1 MRGMRNTWAAV
12 LMLLAMTAG
21 AQQATDQGT
30 PAPAPSDQAAPAAPT
45 AQPATGGQGTP
56 PAPAASTAPAAT
68 AAPGA
73 APATGAPASDQAS
86 FSSAAFGRPR
96 YMIYFFQAEQ
106 DTLSA
111 TQEFVLYNSI
121 LAAVAEAN
129 RDVVILE
136 SPDRSVPAAQEGK
149 EELAR
154 RINAD
159 SWLSVV
165 ASGGFSN
172 PTIQVET
179 YDILRQKTYGQEII
193 RPGFVVDYRTISMGF
208 WDNLAQAIKDNYARV
223 VDLSTLTV
231 HGRPGTT
238 LDGIPGGPYTV
249 DQSGTWSRQVPYPS
263 AFTVHARAGGY
274 YDVDRPLFLGI
285 EPQVVDLGQV
295 KKPFFGAEIN
305 LSSLQFPGF
314 RAWFSII
321 PASVFARV
329 GITTQLVGV
338 YLIDNAPGLLVT
350 GAPLSLVQV
359 DGGIYLNPPEQLLR
373 FYVAAGGYLRVTHPP
388 APSFALDEAA
398 AGAITIS
405 LGGEFSPSRRI
416 RFVADYQPAF
426 ILAPDPNKFI
436 SQSFVPNSFPSGSV
450 PGYVVLSYGLFD
462 LRNLYIGMR
471 IDF

>member
-1 MRGMRNTWAAV
+1 MRGAGWACVSA
-12 LMLLAMTAG
+12 LLLLLAMTAG

-30 PAPAPSDQAAPAAPT
+30 PAPA
-45 AQPATGGQGTP
+45 
-56 PAPAASTAPAAT
+56 
-68 AAPGA
+68 
-73 APATGAPASDQAS
+73 ASDQAG
-86 FSSAAFGRPR
+86 FSSGSFGRPR

-106 DTLSA
+106 DTLSPP
-111 TQEFVLYNSI
+111 QEFVLYNSI

-136 SPDRSVPAAQEGK
+136 SPDRGIPATQEGK
-149 EELAR
+149 EELSR

-172 PTIQVET
+172 PTIEVET

-208 WDNLAQAIKDNYARV
+208 WDNLVKAIKDNYARV

-249 DQSGTWSRQVPYPS
+249 DSSGTWSRQVPYPS
-263 AFTVHARAGGY
+263 AFTVRARAGGY
-274 YDVDRPLFLGI
+274 YDVNRPLFLGI
-285 EPQVVDLGQV
+285 EPQVVDLDQV
-295 KKPFFGAEIN
+295 KKPWFGAEVN

-314 RAWFSII
+314 RAWFSVV
-321 PASVFARV
+321 PASIFVRV

-350 GAPLSLVQV
+350 GAPLSLLEL

-388 APSFALDEAA
+388 APSFAIDSNAA
-398 AGAITIS
+398 PGAITIS

-416 RFVADYQPAF
+416 RFVAEYQPAF
-426 ILAPDPNKFI
+426 ILASDPNKFI
-436 SQSFVPNSFPSGSV
+436 SLSFVPNSFPSGSV
-450 PGYVVLSYGLFD
+450 PGYVVLPWGLFD
-462 LRNLYIGMR
+462 LRNLYVGMR